1 MRYLPGLLAALYLSS
16 LAGGATAQQA
26 VEPRRIAS
34 LNLCTDLLLLELVPR
49 ERIVSL
55 SYWAADPSVSYLA
68 DQVGDIPLNRSLA
81 EEIVPQQPDLVLAG
95 QFSDLKV
102 VDLLRRTGV
111 RVEVLDVPLTLDGMR
126 EHILGFGELVGARS
140 RAEALA
146 AQLDRRLA
154 LVSAGASRLSGE
166 SPLAAVYGPQ
176 GVSPGRQTL
185 MDDLL
190 VLAGLR
196 NLAAE
201 RGIVSYG
208 TLSLEALLI
217 AEPDVL
223 ILDEVSRDRN
233 SIAHQAMRHP
243 ALRKHFTENQVFRLP
258 PSLMACVGPT
268 SADAA
273 EQLLALR
280 RQLGLRRP

>member
-1 MRYLPGLLAALYLSS
+1 MHYLYGLLACVFLSS
-16 LAGGATAQQA
+16 FGGGAGAQQA
-26 VEPRRIAS
+26 GEPRRIAS

-55 SYWAADPSVSYLA
+55 SYWAADPDLSYLA
-68 DQVGDIPLNRSLA
+68 DQVGDIPLNHSLA

-95 QFSDLKV
+95 QFSDIKV
-102 VDLLRRTGV
+102 VELLRSMEH
-111 RVEVLDVPLTLDGMR
+111 RVEVLEVPLTLAGMR
-126 EHILGFGELVGARS
+126 EHILEFGALVNAGA

-146 AQLDRRLA
+146 AELDRRLA
-154 LVSAGASRLSGE
+154 AVSSRTRQAPGE
-166 SPLAAVYGPQ
+166 APLAAVYGPQ
-176 GVSPGRQTL
+176 GVSPGRETL

-190 VLAGLR
+190 QLAGIR

-201 RGIVSYG
+201 LDIVSYG
-208 TLSLEALLI
+208 TLPLEALVM
-217 AEPDVL
+217 AGPDVL
-223 ILDEVSRDRN
+223 ILDDLSRDTN

-243 ALRKHFTENQVFRLP
+243 ALLRHFDSGKVMKLP

-273 EQLLALR
+273 ERLLALR
-280 RQLGLRRP
+280 LGLQ